1 MTTRLCLVRH
11 GETAW
16 NAEHRV
22 QGQLDVPLNATG
34 LAQAQAIARALSRE
48 QFDAIYSSDLS
59 RALQTAQPLAGL
71 LKLPIVQDRDLRE
84 RHYGIFQKLTYA
96 EVKVRFPEDYARF
109 ESRDP
114 DFNFRTGESLK
125 EFSERSIKAISRI
138 EKENRGKSI
147 AVFTHGGV
155 LDKLYRFVTG
165 MPIEAAR
172 DFGIPNCGINRLA
185 VDGARWSMECW
196 AEVGHLDAALDD
208 FDK

>member
-22 QGQLDVPLNATG
+22 QGQLDVPLNGTG

-48 QFDAIYSSDLS
+48 HFDALYASDLS

-71 LKLPIVQDRDLRE
+71 LKRPIVQDRDLRE

-109 ESRDP
+109 EARDP
-114 DFNFRTGESLK
+114 DFAFRTGESLR
-125 EFSERSIKAISRI
+125 EFSKRSVDVILKIAR
-138 EKENRGKSI
+138 ENEGKSV

-155 LDKLYRFVTG
+155 LDMFYRFIKG
-165 MPIEAAR
+165 LPLQAAR

-185 VDGARWSMECW
+185 LEGDRWSMQCW
-196 AEVGHLDAALDD
+196 AEVAHLEAALDD
-208 FDK
+208 FDP

>member
-1 MTTRLCLVRH
+1 MTTKLCLVRH

-48 QFDAIYSSDLS
+48 HFDAIYSSDLS

-71 LKLPIVQDRDLRE
+71 LRLPIVKDPDLRE
-84 RHYGIFQKLTYA
+84 RHYGIFQKHTYA

-109 ESRDP
+109 EARDP
-114 DFNFRTGESLK
+114 DFSFRTGESLRK
-125 EFSERSIKAISRI
+125 FSERSIGTIKKIA
-138 EKENRGKSI
+138 EENGGKSI

-155 LDKLYRFVTG
+155 LDMLYRHIKD
-165 MPIEAAR
+165 MPLQAAR

-185 VDGARWSMECW
+185 LATGRWSMECW
-196 AEVGHLDAALDD
+196 AEVAHLEAALDD
-208 FDK
+208 LDP